1 MPIADLEK
9 AGRLAR
15 TLDELLDS
23 EFAALRSSDIDSFE
37 RLQTEK
43 VNIIQDLSN
52 TEALVSLGKSA
63 ETHQDT
69 GLDVLIDA
77 LGTCK
82 EKFQRNELLI
92 NKKIEAIKGALHT
105 LRSTSSTQSV
115 ELYNKL
121 GKLKS

>member
-1 MPIADLEK
+1 MSIADLER
-9 AGRLAR
+9 AARLAR

-37 RLQTEK
+37 RLQNEK
-43 VNIIQDLSN
+43 ITIIQDLSN
-52 TEALVSLGKSA
+52 TEALVSLGESV
-63 ETHQDT
+63 ETQQDT
-69 GLDVLIDA
+69 GLDVLLDA
-77 LGTCK
+77 LSKCK

-105 LRSTSSTQSV
+105 LRNTSSIQSV

>member
-1 MPIADLEK
+1 MPIADLER
-9 AGRLAR
+9 AARLAR

-37 RLQTEK
+37 RLQNEK
-43 VNIIQDLSN
+43 ITIIQDLSN
-52 TEALVSLGKSA
+52 TEALVSLGESV
-63 ETHQDT
+63 ETQQDT
-69 GLDVLIDA
+69 GLDVLLDA
-77 LGTCK
+77 LSKCK

-105 LRSTSSTQSV
+105 LRNTSSIQSV

>member
-1 MPIADLEK
+1 MPLEDLEK
-9 AGRLAR
+9 AVRLAH

-37 RLQTEK
+37 QLQNEK
-43 VNIIQDLSN
+43 IITIRDLSN
-52 TEALVSLGKSA
+52 TKALVSIGGSV

-69 GLDVLIDA
+69 GLDVLLVA
-77 LGTCK
+77 LSKCK
-82 EKFQRNELLI
+82 NKFQRNELLI

-105 LRSTSSTQSV
+105 LRNTSSLQSV
-115 ELYNKL
+115 ELYDKL

>member
-9 AGRLAR
+9 ATRFAR

-37 RLQTEK
+37 RLQNEK
-43 VNIIQDLSN
+43 IAIIQDLSN
-52 TEALVSLGKSA
+52 TEALVSLGKSV

-77 LGTCK
+77 LSTCK

-92 NKKIEAIKGALHT
+92 NKKIEVIKGALHT
-105 LRSTSSTQSV
+105 LRNTSSIQSV

-121 GKLKS
+121 GKLMT